1 MSETASNPT
10 YRDRD
15 TRFGGLVSAPTEA
28 SVSAPL
34 QRMALVDLLDRLL
47 GAGVVISGDLV
58 ISLSGV
64 ELVQIRLHA
73 LIASVRAE
81 MIIYD

>member
-1 MSETASNPT
+1 
-10 YRDRD
+10 
-15 TRFGGLVSAPTEA
+15 
-28 SVSAPL
+28 
-34 QRMALVDLLDRLL
+34 MALVDLLDRLL

-81 MIIYD
+81 MIVYE